1 MLLSVAVAQLAQRL
15 LPDTRRPQFESSHR
29 RIFIHLFTVNCIE
42 KTKRKKRPGIVHLKM
57 SGYLGRNDTKI
68 TLQSLLSIYLKCY
81 GFTLSAIYRIKSVFA
96 CLAFIFHQNK
106 PKYRKG
112 QCCTILVH
120 FLYFHLFKNAYI
132 LNASVF
138 NIADDCT
145 RTKNLRCRK

>member
-57 SGYLGRNDTKI
+57 SGYLGRHDTKI

-96 CLAFIFHQNK
+96 CLAFFSIKTNQNIERVSVAQFSSIF
-106 PKYRKG
+106 
-112 QCCTILVH
+112 
-120 FLYFHLFKNAYI
+120 YI
-132 LNASVF
+132 FIFSKTP
-138 NIADDCT
+138 IY
-145 RTKNLRCRK
+145 